1 MASFV
6 ARMGARA
13 LTKLSAARV
22 QQLRADGKK
31 LGYIG
36 RPVKGSRPVAARYH
50 GLSDEQKELI
60 QPVRPTLWEAQRH
73 KDQAA
78 DNLISISANF
88 GVAAE
93 WAKGESI
100 VVVDLEALA
109 EMSVKVPRTD
119 LDELVAG
126 DAISHD
132 AIIGE
137 LTDEQIAACK
147 ALFTNAH
154 KTSALV
160 RHRKLLDE

>member
-1 MASFV
+1 M
-6 ARMGARA
+6 
-13 LTKLSAARV
+13 
-22 QQLRADGKK
+22 
-31 LGYIG
+31 
-36 RPVKGSRPVAARYH
+36 
-50 GLSDEQKELI
+50 
-60 QPVRPTLWEAQRH
+60 
-73 KDQAA
+73 
-78 DNLISISANF
+78 
-88 GVAAE
+88 AAE